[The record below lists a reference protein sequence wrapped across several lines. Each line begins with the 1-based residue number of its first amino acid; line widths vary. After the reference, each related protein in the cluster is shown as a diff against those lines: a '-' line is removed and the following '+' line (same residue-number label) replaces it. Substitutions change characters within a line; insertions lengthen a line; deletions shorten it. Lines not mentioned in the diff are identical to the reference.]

1 MVRTW
6 IENSGLS
13 SRGKPRRNAGSPIRA
28 IHRGQRS
35 PDPTRVR
42 FAPKATVSDPDAI
55 SRDGPGTHSCTATNS
70 VRFNWS
76 NLAYCSRTEALR
88 GRFRK
93 SLSGV
98 QLVEQRLSLLQ
109 IERVETFGEAAVDG
123 G

>member
-1 MVRTW
+1 MSASPPTPDVSLRST
-6 IENSGLS
+6 N
-13 SRGKPRRNAGSPIRA
+13 RRN
-28 IHRGQRS
+28 
-35 PDPTRVR
+35 
-42 FAPKATVSDPDAI
+42 
-55 SRDGPGTHSCTATNS
+55 GPGTNSCTATNS
-70 VRFNWS
+70 VRFNGS

>member
-1 MVRTW
+1 M
-6 IENSGLS
+6 S
-13 SRGKPRRNAGSPIRA
+13 A
-28 IHRGQRS
+28 I
-35 PDPTRVR
+35 PR
-42 FAPKATVSDPDAI
+42 FADSTRTSLEV
-55 SRDGPGTHSCTATNS
+55 REGPGTDSCTATNS
-70 VRFNWS
+70 VKFNGS